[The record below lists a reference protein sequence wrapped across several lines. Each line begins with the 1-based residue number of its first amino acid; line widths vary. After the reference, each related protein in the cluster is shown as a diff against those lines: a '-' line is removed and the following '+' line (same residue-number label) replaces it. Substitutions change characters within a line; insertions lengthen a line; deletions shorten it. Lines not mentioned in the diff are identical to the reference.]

1 MVRRRIDD
9 EAWGEFTVRL
19 VQREDG
25 RFDGIAFGKSS
36 GTVAKVRGDPD
47 ETEAEVR
54 VRLKHLAL
62 RSHPEWIGYQGAVAF
77 FRKQFQEGFYDKD
90 YLIGERDYKW
100 DAKEQLDE
108 TVPLKAALNSDG
120 FGGEVLRVYQR
131 TNLLSPFELM
141 RVRDVLR
148 GSRGDA
154 FVRGAA
160 AFATGDMEAGLR
172 RMASALRPH
181 DAAKW
186 TVVTYLPFL
195 WKPDMH
201 MFLKPEITKLFADR
215 VGHEFASQ
223 YYAHLDVGV
232 YRSLLDLAARTSEAI
247 RSLEPRDRIDVQ
259 SFIWV
264 VGAYPSPQQSTD

>member
-1 MVRRRIDD
+1 MARRRIDD
-9 EAWGEFTVRL
+9 EAWGGLTIRL

-36 GTVAKVRGDPD
+36 GTVAKIRGDPD
-47 ETEAEVR
+47 ETESEVR
-54 VRLKHLAL
+54 ARLKQTAM
-62 RSHPEWIGYQGAVAF
+62 RRHPEWVGYQGAVRF
-77 FRKQFQEGFYDKD
+77 FRDQFQNGFHDDD
-90 YLIGERDYKW
+90 YLKDEREYKW

-108 TVPLKAALNSDG
+108 AVPLNAALDG
-120 FGGEVLRVYQR
+120 GGSAKAVLRVFQR

-141 RVRDVLR
+141 RVRDTLR
-148 GSRGDA
+148 GNRGDA

-160 AFATGDMEAGLR
+160 AFATGDMETGLR
-172 RMASALRPH
+172 RMASALKPH

-195 WKPDMH
+195 WKPDAH

-223 YYAHLDVGV
+223 YRAELDLDV

-247 RSLEPRDRIDVQ
+247 GALEPRDRIDVQ

-264 VGAYPSPQQSTD
+264 VGAYPSSQPSTD